1 MGKQGSVLNVGIDK
15 GELMVEDLLMGY
27 ALCYRM
33 KGTISSAELKP
44 VVQVINGLF
53 P

>member
-15 GELMVEDLLMGY
+15 GELMVEDSLMGY